1 MKMYDPQVYQK
12 NKEYYQK
19 YNKRIIECECGCF
32 STYGHLARHRKSKK
46 HSKLITEKEEERT
59 LITISK

>member
-1 MKMYDPQVYQK
+1 MYDPQVYQK

-19 YNKRIIECECGCF
+19 YNKQQRLCECGTK
-32 STYGHLARHRKSKK
+32 STNGHLARHRKSKK

-59 LITISK
+59 LIIISK